1 MKHKSLLRCF
11 IALALCAAAP
21 TWLHADD
28 TEDEKAIRAAGE
40 AYVAPFNTGDA
51 KAIAALWSAN
61 GVYADPATGE
71 EVTGR
76 EAIAQQMAEAFE
88 ALKDAKL
95 EIDVEEIR
103 ILSPNVAV
111 EKGVARVLAPGM
123 EPDETV
129 YTALYVKSERGWL
142 LDRINESA
150 PQVVLSNYEQ
160 LKDLE
165 WMVGTWV
172 DQDDEATIET
182 SVKWTKNQ
190 NFLSRSFRVS
200 VPGEPDLS
208 GIQLIGWDPANQEI
222 RSWVFDS
229 DGGFGNATWKKK
241 DNKWIVNAA
250 ATLPDGRKSSAV
262 RIITMVD
269 DNTVTWQVTGRSL
282 DGEILPNISPIKL
295 TRNSNSE

>member
-1 MKHKSLLRCF
+1 MGNESHDFSPGDPSDEAQKGPSWGNPGWLDQVAGSEDDLTQGLDPTVMK
-11 IALALCAAAP
+11 I
-21 TWLHADD
+21 
-28 TEDEKAIRAAGE
+28 
-40 AYVAPFNTGDA
+40 
-51 KAIAALWSAN
+51 
-61 GVYADPATGE
+61 
-71 EVTGR
+71 
-76 EAIAQQMAEAFE
+76 
-88 ALKDAKL
+88 
-95 EIDVEEIR
+95 
-103 ILSPNVAV
+103 AV